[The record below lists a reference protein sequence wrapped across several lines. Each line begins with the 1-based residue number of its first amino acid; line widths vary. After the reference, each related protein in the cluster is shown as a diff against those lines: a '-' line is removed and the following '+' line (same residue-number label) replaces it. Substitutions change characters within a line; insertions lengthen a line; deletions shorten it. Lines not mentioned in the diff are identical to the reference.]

1 MFVVQFPPVL
11 FVTSP
16 PRKIGDV
23 ASAPLFTFSDFM
35 NESGLVTDSR
45 INIKTVL
52 HVMSENGIEMSFPS
66 FNLVKSLEEN
76 IRIFMCP
83 NLFR

>member
-1 MFVVQFPPVL
+1 MVQFPPVL

-45 INIKTVL
+45 INIKTVP
-52 HVMSENGIEMSFPS
+52 HVMSKNGIKISFPS
-66 FNLVKSLEEN
+66 FN
-76 IRIFMCP
+76 P
-83 NLFR
+83 